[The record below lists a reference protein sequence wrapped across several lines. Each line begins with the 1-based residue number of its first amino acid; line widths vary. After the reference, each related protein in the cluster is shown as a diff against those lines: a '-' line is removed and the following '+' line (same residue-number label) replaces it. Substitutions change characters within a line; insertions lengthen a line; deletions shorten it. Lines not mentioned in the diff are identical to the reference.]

1 MKRALQR
8 DLSNVWG
15 NLSNVSG
22 NLGHV
27 WGDLRG
33 VSGNLSNVWGNLSG
47 VSGNLSNCEITPAE
61 RANGIDIGDLIA
73 PKAGR

>member
-8 DLSNVWG
+8 D
-15 NLSNVSG
+15 
-22 NLGHV
+22 
-27 WGDLRG
+27 
-33 VSGNLSNVWGNLSG
+33 LSNVWGNLSG